1 MGKKIAIVTGGAQG
15 IGKEIAIQLAE
26 DGFIP
31 VICDINED
39 TLEEAASS
47 ISQLGYSCDTYIL
60 DVRNKEK
67 VFDVVEEIVNKYGQ
81 LDVMVANAGVVQ
93 VKPFVDITEK
103 DMEKLFSVNVNGA
116 MYCMQAAARQMKKQ
130 KSGKII
136 VASSTS
142 GKRAVELLGHYAASK
157 FAVIGLM
164 QAAAKELASF
174 NITVNAYCPGIV
186 GTSMWEEIDRQMAI
200 ALDVPLGETY
210 DAKINN
216 TPLGKGNGA
225 KDVAGLISFLAS
237 EKANYMTGQAV
248 VIDGG
253 NVFS

>member
-1 MGKKIAIVTGGAQG
+1 MEKKVAVITGAAQG
-15 IGKEIAIQLAE
+15 IGKEIALQLAE
-26 DGFIP
+26 DGCIP
-31 VICDINED
+31 VICDINEAA
-39 TLEEAASS
+39 LEQVASLMAE
-47 ISQLGYSCDTYIL
+47 LGYPCDAYVL
-60 DVRNKEK
+60 DVRHQEE
-67 VFDVVEEIVNKYGQ
+67 VFKLVEQIVQKYGK

-93 VKPFVDITEK
+93 VKPFVDITEA

-116 MYCMQAAARQMKKQ
+116 MYCMQAAAKQMKKQ
-130 KSGKII
+130 EAGKII

-142 GKRAVELLGHYAASK
+142 GKRAVELLGHYAATK

-164 QAAAKELASF
+164 QAAAKELAPF

-186 GTSMWEEIDRQMAI
+186 GTSMWEEIDRQMAQ
-200 ALDVPLGETY
+200 ALDISLGETY
-210 DAKINN
+210 EEKINN
-216 TPLGKGNGA
+216 VPLGKGNGA
-225 KDVAGLISFLAS
+225 KDVAGLVSFLAS